1 MFQSPRRH
9 CVSVSLDLF
18 KFFSRFGNLRV
29 CHSICSSFSAAS
41 ALCHS
46 IILFFWAASALSKS
60 VTRSVQVSQPLRLC
74 VSQSE
79 CVTRSSLKITEP
91 VELSVSERISLFRL
105 HFEVEVS
112 YKSLSKR
119 SSSDASSG
127 KIDGRKF
134 SDRLSRHLQSTLW
147 NLVMRRAHLILW
159 RNIWKPKWNRIM
171 YVWHPYAIFW
181 TTQNHTLALVI
192 FRVV

>member
-9 CVSVSLDLF
+9 FVSVSLDLF

-127 KIDGRKF
+127 KIDRRKF
-134 SDRLSRHLQSTLW
+134 SDRLSPPFAKH
-147 NLVMRRAHLILW
+147 VMIFPSCAERISYYDVISGN
-159 RNIWKPKWNRIM
+159 RNEIELN
-171 YVWHPYAIFW
+171 
-181 TTQNHTLALVI
+181 
-192 FRVV
+192 

>member
-9 CVSVSLDLF
+9 FVSVSLDLF

-41 ALCHS
+41 ALCEC
-46 IILFFWAASALSKS
+46 

-79 CVTRSSLKITEP
+79 CVTRSSLKITKP

-127 KIDGRKF
+127 KIDRRKF
-134 SDRLSRHLQSTLW
+134 SDRLSPPFAKH
-147 NLVMRRAHLILW
+147 VMLFPSCAERISYYDVISGNRNEIEFSRRE
-159 RNIWKPKWNRIM
+159 
-171 YVWHPYAIFW
+171 VG
-181 TTQNHTLALVI
+181 TVI
-192 FRVV
+192 